1 MDIKLMIIEMQ
12 AIFTDSPGL
21 YKPALLATAGIH
33 ARVQTRDAH
42 FLPISELLLQ

>member
-1 MDIKLMIIEMQ
+1 MIIEMQ
-12 AIFTDSPGL
+12 AMFKDSPGL
-21 YKPALLATAGIH
+21 YKPALLVSAVLH